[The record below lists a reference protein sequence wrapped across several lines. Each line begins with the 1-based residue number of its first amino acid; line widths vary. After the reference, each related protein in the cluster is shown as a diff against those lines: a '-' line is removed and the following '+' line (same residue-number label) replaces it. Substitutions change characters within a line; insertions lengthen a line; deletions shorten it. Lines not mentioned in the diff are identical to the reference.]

1 LISNN
6 PLKFLKLPKSPRNIP
21 KTINDHDINIL
32 LNRENTLSIREK
44 TLIELIYATGI
55 RASELINLKISD
67 IQFNQNTIRVTGK
80 GSKERIIP
88 IHEEALELIKL
99 YWDIEIES
107 HNKIIKKSQNLY
119 IREFLFVNKKSERLT
134 RQGLWYILK
143 VISKK
148 LGIDPKSLS
157 PHILRHT
164 FATHLLFNGVPLRHL
179 QEMLGHSSISTT
191 QIYTHLSD
199 SFIKDEYNKFS
210 PRVNL

>member
-1 LISNN
+1 
-6 PLKFLKLPKSPRNIP
+6 
-21 KTINDHDINIL
+21 
-32 LNRENTLSIREK
+32 
-44 TLIELIYATGI
+44 
-55 RASELINLKISD
+55 
-67 IQFNQNTIRVTGK
+67 
-80 GSKERIIP
+80 
-88 IHEEALELIKL
+88 
-99 YWDIEIES
+99 
-107 HNKIIKKSQNLY
+107 
-119 IREFLFVNKKSERLT
+119 
-134 RQGLWYILK
+134 LK